1 MTLEALMTLPF
12 RLGGVGGGSPGSAC
26 ELPRPQLCVADD
38 DDDGDDD
45 DDDGDDHDG
54 DDDDGGHD
62 DDDDHDDNG
71 DDDDDGDDD
80 DHHDD
85 NDDDDLSRSG
95 QTIAFDRSFTKS
107 KYSLKFI
114 RSNTHVQ
121 KVYIHED
128 RFSTY
133 NSWLYIYSVNISFKK

>member
-1 MTLEALMTLPF
+1 MM
-12 RLGGVGGGSPGSAC
+12 G
-26 ELPRPQLCVADD
+26 
-38 DDDGDDD
+38 
-45 DDDGDDHDG
+45 
-54 DDDDGGHD
+54 
-62 DDDDHDDNG
+62 DDDHDDNG

-85 NDDDDLSRSG
+85 NDDDDLSWSG

-107 KYSLKFI
+107 KYNLKFI
-114 RSNTHVQ
+114 RSTTHVQ

-133 NSWLYIYSVNISFKK
+133 NS